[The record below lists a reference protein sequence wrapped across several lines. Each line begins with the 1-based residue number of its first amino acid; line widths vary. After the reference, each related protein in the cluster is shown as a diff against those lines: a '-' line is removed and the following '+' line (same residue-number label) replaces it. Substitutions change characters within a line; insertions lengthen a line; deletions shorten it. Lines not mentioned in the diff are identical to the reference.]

1 MFDIVLEDYLLQVRF
16 CLYISSHYL
25 GYKVSRLVLLSSKD
39 NSLFSDLLPYSLL
52 SENFPMVH
60 LVGPFLALKRMLQVM
75 HAQGI
80 LVHNTTPTGDSLWE
94 LTWLHVQTI
103 SPSLQPDMFAETET
117 VAEVLEGPAVE
128 QVQSSDGTGVVEAEA
143 GSQSSQPGIEAS
155 TSPGE

>member
-1 MFDIVLEDYLLQVRF
+1 ML
-16 CLYISSHYL
+16 
-25 GYKVSRLVLLSSKD
+25 
-39 NSLFSDLLPYSLL
+39 
-52 SENFPMVH
+52 H
-60 LVGPFLALKRMLQVM
+60 LVGPLLPLKCMLQVM

-128 QVQSSDGTGVVEAEA
+128 QIQTSDGTGKVEAEA
-143 GSQSSQPGIEAS
+143 GSQASQPDIEAS
-155 TSPGE
+155 TNPGE